1 MFRNLDLY
9 KFSENLFLLG
19 IFLLASAMSLGSILI
34 LSSSIISLFINKK
47 KLFNDK
53 WSLVLIF
60 NSIFL
65 VISCIFQ
72 TFNYLNKDLYGWDI
86 SLTWIG
92 LLNWIPFI
100 FLFITS
106 KNFLITSKQR
116 LKVAIF
122 LFSGSIPV
130 LITGLGQYYL
140 NWEGPLSTFNGLIIW
155 YLKGIEPHLGLSG
168 LFSNQNYAG
177 TWLSMMWP
185 FSLGFIYLN
194 KKIKYK
200 KIISILLLT
209 VTTQAIILT
218 TSRNALSGVLISI
231 PIILGIKSLL
241 FIFSLIILLF
251 IFYFLGKYIS
261 LFASILD
268 FVISIL
274 PVQFID
280 KFNKLSFTNILE
292 FRRIDLWNN
301 SIKLISTRPI
311 FGLGAAFFPILYSI
325 YIKPENYTE
334 QHTHNLFL
342 ELAAGYG
349 FIVSISFLLFIVYLL
364 FKAWNV
370 LDKNN
375 VSNNSEITINKSW
388 LAASIVIVLSQM
400 NDVTYYDGRISI
412 VFWILLSGLRN
423 IIIYDKKA
431 M

>member
-1 MFRNLDLY
+1 MFRNLDLH

-19 IFLLASAMSLGSILI
+19 IFLLASAMSIGSILI

-60 NSIFL
+60 NSILL
-65 VISCIFQ
+65 VIACFFQ
-72 TFNYLNKDLYGWDI
+72 TYNYLNKDLYGWDI

-106 KNFLITSKQR
+106 KNFLITSRQR
-116 LKVAIF
+116 LKVAIY

-130 LITGLGQYYL
+130 LITGFGQYYF
-140 NWEGPLSTFNGLIIW
+140 NWEGPLSIFNGVIVW
-155 YLKGIEPHLGLSG
+155 YLKDIEPHLGLSG

-177 TWLSMMWP
+177 TWLSMIWP
-185 FSLGFIYLN
+185 FSLGFIYVN
-194 KKIKYK
+194 KKVTYK
-200 KIISILLLT
+200 KIISILFLT
-209 VTTQAIILT
+209 LTTQAIILT

-231 PIILGIKSLL
+231 PIILGIKSVLI
-241 FIFSLIILLF
+241 IFSLVIFLF

-261 LFASILD
+261 LFASIFD
-268 FVISIL
+268 FIISFL

-325 YIKPENYTE
+325 YFKPENYIE

-349 FIVSISFLLFIVYLL
+349 FIVSISFLLFIVFLL
-364 FKAWNV
+364 FKAWKV
-370 LDKNN
+370 LEKNN
-375 VSNNSEITINKSW
+375 ILNNNEIAINKSW
-388 LAASIVIVLSQM
+388 LAASLVIVLSQM

-412 VFWILLSGLRN
+412 VFWILLSGCRN
-423 IIIYDKKA
+423 IIIYD
-431 M
+431 